1 MLALIAADSAVPGYQ
16 SAQANH
22 ILFKEEEPV
31 ECEKTKALITAL
43 PKDQQFDAFTSY
55 AKSLSKC
62 PSGSNGGDLGEFG
75 PHQMVAAFDSVVFAS
90 GKLQEVEGCV
100 KTQFGQHLI
109 WIRKRVYAD
118 GTDEPL
124 P

>member
-1 MLALIAADSAVPGYQ
+1 MPRVSASVP
-16 SAQANH
+16 
-22 ILFKEEEPV
+22 
-31 ECEKTKALITAL
+31 
-43 PKDQQFDAFTSY
+43 
-55 AKSLSKC
+55 
-62 PSGSNGGDLGEFG
+62 
-75 PHQMVAAFDSVVFAS
+75 VAAMVVILGNSDLIRWWQHLIPSFSRRESSRRYVSVSVLGPVFNCLS
-90 GKLQEVEGCV
+90 CQVEGCV